1 MRIILDRQERANLA
15 EVVHKG
21 LFKTPWPKG
30 VPDTMRISVL
40 WETWSSFSVEEI
52 AILTATYGT
61 GVLTAAGL
69 PLRVIGDYLCP
80 IAIPLRRE
88 AEAIVRT

>member
-40 WETWSSFSVEEI
+40 WET
-52 AILTATYGT
+52 
-61 GVLTAAGL
+61 
-69 PLRVIGDYLCP
+69 
-80 IAIPLRRE
+80 
-88 AEAIVRT
+88 